1 MQYAKTGDIQDFCT
15 PNALLTFMEYLED
28 YGSEKTKEVGR
39 KIIYESLNQIKDE
52 KMRKETEK
60 RLEMIRNGV
69 RDLYF

>member
-1 MQYAKTGDIQDFCT
+1 M
-15 PNALLTFMEYLED
+15 ALKRQKRLGE
-28 YGSEKTKEVGR
+28 